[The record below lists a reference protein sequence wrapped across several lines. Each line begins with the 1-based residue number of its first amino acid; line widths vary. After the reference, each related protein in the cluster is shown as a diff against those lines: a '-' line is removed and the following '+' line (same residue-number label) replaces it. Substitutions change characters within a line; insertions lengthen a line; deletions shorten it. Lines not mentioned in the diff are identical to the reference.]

1 MAGVGFFSLEEIDE
15 SQYGLEIAKPE
26 TEDKREKSKVTV
38 QSKKRKRGNGDGGS
52 DDAAEIGNGMKVDGE
67 AKLENV
73 KKKKRRK
80 KKKKKKAKSVEGN
93 VESVPENAVAN
104 NVESMAG

>member
-1 MAGVGFFSLEEIDE
+1 MGVGFFSLEEIDE

-26 TEDKREKSKVTV
+26 REDKREKSKVTV
-38 QSKKRKRGNGDGGS
+38 ESKKRKRGNGDGGS

-73 KKKKRRK
+73 KKKKQR
-80 KKKKKKAKSVEGN
+80 KKKKKAKSVEGN